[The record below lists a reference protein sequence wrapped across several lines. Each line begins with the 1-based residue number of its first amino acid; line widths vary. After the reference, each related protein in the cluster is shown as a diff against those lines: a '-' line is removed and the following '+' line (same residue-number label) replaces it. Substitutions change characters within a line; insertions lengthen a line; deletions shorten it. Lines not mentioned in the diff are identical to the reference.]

1 MEESLRRQLDRLK
14 LCRFPENH
22 LARLAE
28 RVLQHLKAQEPA
40 CLQKCATVE
49 THFWCCVTSQKVWY
63 EWLVSEPEVETLHNP
78 HGRSHAVDLP
88 RLC

>member
-1 MEESLRRQLDRLK
+1 MMVSFFE
-14 LCRFPENH
+14 
-22 LARLAE
+22 
-28 RVLQHLKAQEPA
+28 QEPA